1 MRVQIISNDTL
12 DHLKEN
18 GIVISSMD
26 SPTSLDEFDINIID
40 LSFSTLWRDR
50 TGRLDRIN
58 LSNDLASIRQM
69 AERASK
75 TSLLFVYP
83 QNCHFLYSYSSSCHQ
98 DYGYREKKPIK
109 DCLPLVTNIIS
120 QVLPFAVQSIP
131 VFYENTTTTID
142 DIPCSASF
150 YFDSYYSPLTQSNK
164 SQKPTTVCLSEG
176 VFLTTLKALESIEVL
191 LALIKLLL
199 PHPERENAPQW
210 ARDIKILNDTELS
223 LRIEEAEETI
233 KQNEEVI
240 RIANQDLQENA
251 RIKSILYTNGAELV
265 EVVFSILEKLLSC
278 DLSEFEDEKKE
289 DFLIKKEMYTLI
301 GEIKGVTSNV
311 KNEHISQV
319 DVHYQG
325 YMDKLAEDGTQE
337 NVHQVL
343 VMNPFRNKPLYER
356 EPVHDTQIKLAE
368 RNGCLII
375 ETATL
380 LKLYE
385 KFVAGGIDVA
395 TCEKLFTENTGLL
408 NETDF

>member
-1 MRVQIISNDTL
+1 M
-12 DHLKEN
+12 
-18 GIVISSMD
+18 
-26 SPTSLDEFDINIID
+26 
-40 LSFSTLWRDR
+40 
-50 TGRLDRIN
+50 
-58 LSNDLASIRQM
+58 
-69 AERASK
+69 
-75 TSLLFVYP
+75 
-83 QNCHFLYSYSSSCHQ
+83 
-98 DYGYREKKPIK
+98 
-109 DCLPLVTNIIS
+109 
-120 QVLPFAVQSIP
+120 
-131 VFYENTTTTID
+131 
-142 DIPCSASF
+142 
-150 YFDSYYSPLTQSNK
+150 
-164 SQKPTTVCLSEG
+164 
-176 VFLTTLKALESIEVL
+176 TTLKALESIEVL

-385 KFVAGGIDVA
+385 KFIAGGIDVA
-395 TCEKLFTENTGLL
+395 TCEKLFTEKTGLL